1 MFRGLKAWIK
11 TRNPV
16 GKNAND
22 LLDAIR
28 FENRI
33 KHLLSR
39 IWAIVIDICAIV
51 AAIFSVLSFF
61 KD

>member
-1 MFRGLKAWIK
+1 MFHGLKSWIK

-16 GKNAND
+16 GADAND

-28 FENRI
+28 FGNSVR
-33 KHLLSR
+33 HLLSR
-39 IWAIVIDICAIV
+39 IWTIIIDICAIT
-51 AAIFSVLSFF
+51 AAVFSVLSFF